1 MWRWLLVCL
10 APPLTMVAV
19 AQPELDRS
27 RQLSLEQAIR
37 ENQDRLGRRQQEMVD
52 LEATLGE
59 TSGLLDA
66 RIAARDRVAQELAQ
80 LRIARDRLSREIAD
94 LEGERDLT
102 LESIAGLE
110 HNLEILKVR
119 IQTLLVNLH
128 RQRAR
133 RFGQILAQVSSLHEL
148 RVRNHYLSL
157 LTEQDVEVVNQLDA
171 TLRQLTEA
179 QVELDRQ
186 ILDLEGKSVEL
197 ATTEVQLIA
206 TEEDLNTIIAA
217 LETTREG
224 QLAQRQA
231 LLEAQNDLE
240 ERLANL
246 NRQLQEEITRLV
258 TLENELRRQAAQARL
273 DNLERERL
281 TSEADRIQGLID
293 NLTAPFPN
301 TLGFVMPI
309 SGGRIVASYGE
320 NNNSFV
326 ALQAPAPNA
335 AVWSAG
341 AGVVADASFI
351 GVNDGHMVIIRHSP
365 TFFTVYANLREPEVR
380 VGQRIE
386 QGQRLG
392 FLGGSSLQPNDLL
405 KLFVRIEGERG
416 GAFADPVAELGLTSP

>member
-27 RQLSLEQAIR
+27 RQLSLEQAVR
-37 ENQDRLGRRQQEMVD
+37 ENQDRLGRRQQELVD
-52 LEATLGE
+52 LEAALGE

-66 RIAARDRVAQELAQ
+66 RIAARDRIAQELAQ
-80 LRIARDRLSREIAD
+80 LRIARDRLSREIAE

-148 RVRNHYLSL
+148 QVRNHYLSL

-186 ILDLEGKSVEL
+186 ILDLEGKNAEL

-240 ERLANL
+240 ERLADL

-293 NLTAPFPN
+293 NLTAPSPN

-416 GAFADPVAELGLTSP
+416 GAFVDPVAELGLTSP